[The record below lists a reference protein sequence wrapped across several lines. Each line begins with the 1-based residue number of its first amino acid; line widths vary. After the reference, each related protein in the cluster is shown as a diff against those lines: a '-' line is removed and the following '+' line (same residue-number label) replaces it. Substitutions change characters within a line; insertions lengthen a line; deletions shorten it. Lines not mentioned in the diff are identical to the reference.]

1 LSEPN
6 TISGP
11 DEGIGRRIAR
21 KRSARG
27 LTQQG
32 LADLSHVSRSLVQ
45 QVELGRRTATPSFVA
60 AVATALQVDPAE
72 IYGQPYHGATVR
84 TNRVHTAVDEMRRA
98 LICIDIPDVDV
109 PPRALAALAAEVTN
123 LRKLS
128 QAARH
133 VQVGVRI
140 PAVLN
145 ELSVHAHDSD
155 DPRAWSL
162 LNSALAIAVALA
174 RRLGY
179 NDLASF
185 GIERAAAAALRSDDP
200 NLSRLAELSR
210 ALLMMTIGAWKP
222 GMKLVEQAAARVDR
236 DSDQSRAVYGAL
248 HLRSAILSARAKRPG
263 DAWEHHGL
271 AAEVARQLPTRV
283 PDFYGL
289 QFNPPNV
296 AIHGVAVA
304 VELDDFDEAIRLD
317 SVMKMPVG
325 MPAERR
331 AHHEIDMGRALVS
344 AGQWERA
351 LHRLTNAERA
361 APQMTRFHPMA
372 RESVARLVDHHRR
385 LPEPLRV
392 LQDHMGLA

>member
-1 LSEPN
+1 MPESN
-6 TISGP
+6 TIGDS
-11 DEGIGRRIAR
+11 EERVGRRIAR
-21 KRSARG
+21 KRLARG

-32 LADLSHVSRSLVQ
+32 LADVAHVSKSLVQ
-45 QVELGRRTATPSFVA
+45 QVELGKRAATPPFVA
-60 AVATALQVDPAE
+60 AVASALQVDPAE
-72 IYGQPYHGATVR
+72 LYGQPYRGATAR
-84 TNRVHTAVDEMRRA
+84 TDRVHASIDEMRRS
-98 LICIDIPDVDV
+98 LVCIDIPDLDV
-109 PPRALAALAAEVTN
+109 PPRTLPKLAAEVAR

-140 PAVLN
+140 PAVLT
-145 ELSVHAHDSD
+145 ELSAHAQESG
-155 DPRAWSL
+155 DPRAWTL
-162 LNSALAIAVALA
+162 LNNALAIAVALA

-185 GIERAAAAALRSDDP
+185 AIEQAAAAATRSDDP
-200 NLSRLAELSR
+200 NLPRLAQLSR
-210 ALLMMTIGAWKP
+210 ALLMMTIGAWEP
-222 GMKLVEQAAARVDR
+222 GMRLVEQAAVGIDHDTDEA
-236 DSDQSRAVYGAL
+236 RAVSGAL

-271 AAEVARQLPTRV
+271 AAEVARELPSRA

-289 QFNPPNV
+289 QFNSPNV

-304 VELDDFDEAIRLD
+304 VELEDFDEAIRLD
-317 SVMKMPVG
+317 SDLRIPAT

-344 AGQWERA
+344 VGRWDRA
-351 LHRLTNAERA
+351 LQRLSHAERV

-372 RESVARLVDHHRR
+372 RESVGRLVDHHRT

-392 LQDHMGLA
+392 LQDHMGMA